1 MRTPMNGTLGFS
13 ELLRRKNISE
23 EKKDIYLELLE
34 KEGHRLLSFI
44 SNIADISK
52 IESNIINIENSHLNL
67 NTLIDDLHSKYQLK
81 LKGANIKLE
90 VNKGLSD
97 TDSAIETDENK
108 LIQILSNL
116 LENAIKF

>member
-1 MRTPMNGTLGFS
+1 M
-13 ELLRRKNISE
+13 
-23 EKKDIYLELLE
+23 
-34 KEGHRLLSFI
+34 SFI